1 MPGAK
6 KTPAIECF
14 EWCQSGE
21 RNAGYQADRPFQ
33 SVTFE
38 WHHARHASQPLSNGN
53 LGLKRAQAR
62 LVAQQHLFQH
72 ALIAVGLAPHQ
83 NTRAAVMLPT
93 EHFNKVKIA
102 FEAKVLEEARA
113 PDGRRDVN
121 LWPVAG
127 PAKQQHA
134 GISGCEM
141 EGVSSEE
148 RAHTVA
154 TPATAR

>member
-1 MPGAK
+1 
-6 KTPAIECF
+6 
-14 EWCQSGE
+14 
-21 RNAGYQADRPFQ
+21 
-33 SVTFE
+33 
-38 WHHARHASQPLSNGN
+38 
-53 LGLKRAQAR
+53 
-62 LVAQQHLFQH
+62 
-72 ALIAVGLAPHQ
+72 
-83 NTRAAVMLPT
+83 MLPT

-127 PAKQQHA
+127 PAKQHA
-134 GISGCEM
+134 GIGGCEM

-148 RAHTVA
+148 HAHTVA